1 MTTMSDSQIAS
12 QRFAGRTVIVTGA
25 AQGMGE
31 AIARRLSAEGASLVL
46 VDLLDHVHGVARDC
60 GEHAVGVVGDVAS
73 ADTVRTA
80 VELARARGGR
90 VWGLANVA
98 GIHHLGD
105 ALETEEA
112 DWAQVLSIN
121 LTAPWLWSRAILPEL
136 VAGGGGSIVII
147 TSINGSFARPRS
159 LAYNSSKSGALGLVR
174 SLAIDYGRQGVRT
187 NSLSPGS
194 VPGRPPRSPRQDLR
208 APTGDPGGHRRRLC
222 VPAV

>member
-1 MTTMSDSQIAS
+1 
-12 QRFAGRTVIVTGA
+12 
-25 AQGMGE
+25 
-31 AIARRLSAEGASLVL
+31 
-46 VDLLDHVHGVARDC
+46 
-60 GEHAVGVVGDVAS
+60 
-73 ADTVRTA
+73 

-194 VPGRPPRSPRQDLR
+194 VETDMLKRLFAASPDARQDHLDKTFAPRLGIPEDIAGACAFLLSDDAAYVNGADLR
-208 APTGDPGGHRRRLC
+208 VDGARTI
-222 VPAV
+222 AI